1 MNVASEL
8 RVMALPASTVRRD
21 GWVGPAHPRAESD
34 WLPVV
39 GPACFVLW
47 RQLAGGLVEAHGT
60 MKLRARDLAASVGM
74 APAVGSQSG
83 LTRSLRRLQRFG
95 IIWRPVDDLVIVR
108 CQLPLLDESR
118 MQTLRPI
125 IRRMQHELHETGSP
139 GETGTTS

>member
-1 MNVASEL
+1 MNLASEL
-8 RVMALPASTVRRD
+8 RVIALPASTVRRE

-47 RQLAGGLVEAHGT
+47 RRLAERLIEAHGT
-60 MKLRARDLAASVGM
+60 VRLRAQDLAASVGM

-95 IIWRPVDDLVIVR
+95 IAWRPVDDLVVVR

-125 IRRMQHELHETGSP
+125 IRRMQHELHNAASP
-139 GETGTTS
+139 GEAGTTS

>member
-1 MNVASEL
+1 MNLAPEL
-8 RVMALPASTVRRD
+8 RVIALPASTARRD

-34 WLPVV
+34 WLPVI

-47 RQLAGGLVEAHGT
+47 RQLAGALIEEQGAMEV
-60 MKLRARDLAASVGM
+60 RAPELAASVGM
-74 APAVGSQSG
+74 APAMGSQSG

-95 IIWRPVDDLVIVR
+95 IVWRPTAEFLVVR

-125 IRRMQHELHETGSP
+125 IRRMQHELHDAAGP
-139 GETGTTS
+139 GEGGTS